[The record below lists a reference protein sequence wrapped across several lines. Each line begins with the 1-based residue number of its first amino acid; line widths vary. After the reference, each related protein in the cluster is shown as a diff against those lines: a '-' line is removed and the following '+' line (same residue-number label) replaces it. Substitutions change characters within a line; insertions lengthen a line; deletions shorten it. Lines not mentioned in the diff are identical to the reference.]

1 MGEPSLDHPLRSG
14 PPLRSSAPVAP
25 VEPAHWV
32 GLVCSGCE
40 VAWRGDPEEPCWS
53 CGARDGY
60 EPVLAVD
67 DDPRNLA
74 MYRSEGV
81 PTVYLHSGYYD

>member
-1 MGEPSLDHPLRSG
+1 MGEPSLDHPLRNG

-40 VAWRGDPEEPCWS
+40 VAWRGDPDEPCWS
-53 CGARDGY
+53 CGSRGSRPAGTTVVRD
-60 EPVLAVD
+60 
-67 DDPRNLA
+67 
-74 MYRSEGV
+74 
-81 PTVYLHSGYYD
+81 